1 MKEKNSVTPNNTTFS
16 RLKELSV
23 DILLDLSHFSLK
35 YVK

>member
-1 MKEKNSVTPNNTTFS
+1 MKEKNSVTPNKTTFS

-23 DILLDLSHFSLK
+23 GILDLSHFSLK